1 MRTLGS
7 VFGMVSTAHPAEL
20 VPDSA
25 LNERKLSRTV
35 FKGVLMRPAALA
47 GLVRRYFAR
56 FGQEK

>member
-1 MRTLGS
+1 M
-7 VFGMVSTAHPAEL
+7 FGMVSTAHPAEL